1 MRYKNYKNKRR
12 IYKKRR
18 IYENYKSR
26 AQHNRIFAKKP
37 LYGKGKSKTKK
48 VAHAVNTRVLTKR
61 AYSTAI
67 TQNFKYKKF
76 QLTSKIRK
84 PLNVKYFPKN
94 VRTRSKKC
102 LKKNVYNSQYLY
114 KNKNKKNKKLQ
125 YFTVKTTIPNSSHLN
140 KKNLL
145 DKESQKGT
153 RPITITFLT
162 LFQVYKKL
170 LIKS

>member
-37 LYGKGKSKTKK
+37 LYSKGKSKTKK

-102 LKKNVYNSQYLY
+102 LKK
-114 KNKNKKNKKLQ
+114 KC
-125 YFTVKTTIPNSSHLN
+125 I
-140 KKNLL
+140 
-145 DKESQKGT
+145 
-153 RPITITFLT
+153 
-162 LFQVYKKL
+162 
-170 LIKS
+170 